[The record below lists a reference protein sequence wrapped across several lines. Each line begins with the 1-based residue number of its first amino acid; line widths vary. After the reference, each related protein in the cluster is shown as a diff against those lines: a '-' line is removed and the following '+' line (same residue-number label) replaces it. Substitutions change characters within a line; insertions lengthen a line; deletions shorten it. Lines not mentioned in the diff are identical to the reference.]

1 MAKTKNRA
9 SRKKAAVKKINQA
22 KAKEP
27 EMYEGFMRIPL
38 NNSFTQDEI
47 RIRTEYEDDWVSR
60 KVRAKIMNEPRM
72 FVVTAHVFMTDGKR
86 YCATIDYQSYG
97 GRETIPDAANMAV
110 DAARGGSGLMNMSES
125 YIIVRAQKD
134 MTKFPKEI
142 DVEALKAKQQNKVP
156 IMGLVKPFDCDYLR
170 DELTKGEI
178 AWTRQQWL

>member
-1 MAKTKNRA
+1 MAKAKNRA
-9 SRKKAAVKKINQA
+9 SRKKAQEKKVNQVKAGK
-22 KAKEP
+22 P

-142 DVEALKAKQQNKVP
+142 DVEALKAKQQKKVP
-156 IMGLVKPFDCDYLR
+156 IMGLVKPFDYDYLW

-178 AWTRQQWL
+178 A

>member
-1 MAKTKNRA
+1 MAKIKNRDK
-9 SRKKAAVKKINQA
+9 RKKAAVKKANQV
-22 KAKEP
+22 KAGKP

-38 NNSFTQDEI
+38 NNSFTPNEV
-47 RIRTEYEDDWVSR
+47 RIRTEYEGDWISP
-60 KVRAKIMNEPRM
+60 KVRATIMNEPRM

-86 YCATIDYQSYG
+86 YCATIEYQSYG

-142 DVEALKAKQQNKVP
+142 DVEALKAKQQKKVP
-156 IMGLVKPFDCDYLR
+156 IMGLVKPFDYDYLW

-178 AWTRQQWL
+178 A